1 MEHILNLEQ
10 VKKYYGG
17 NSGNITKAVDGIS
30 MYVDKGEFVAIMGA
44 SGSGKTTLLNC
55 ISTIDTVTSGH
66 ITVNNQDITKIKD
79 KDFADFRREN
89 LGFIFQDFNLL
100 DTLTI
105 GENIS
110 LSLVINKQN
119 PTDIEKRVH
128 AIADKLGIR
137 DILSKFPY
145 EVSGGQKQRCAC
157 ARALINEAKESESL
171 SEEEFEKK
179 YGSEFEVCK
188 TLGEHGWVVSG
199 HSNPRYIKNWYKALI
214 EGEPD
219 KIACFFEEDDDRVI
233 KNIMDTLERKYNDP
247 VNRNY
252 YSRGIKAFQDNDYM
266 TCAMYLVG
274 LLEAR
279 VNALVQFPPR
289 TKYREKFSD
298 KGFVDVKQEQFA
310 ESSSFFTKRY
320 YFLDVYPSLIA
331 FLNRL
336 FVDGKYTFENGVE
349 PPYINRNWLLHGKCC
364 REIERFECIQLL
376 NALETIENVLGNE
389 NEIESQ

>member
-1 MEHILNLEQ
+1 MKNSDWFSSDEYRKMIENMNRITQGVPAKLQNLLQENFQENLQLRSIL
-10 VKKYYGG
+10 
-17 NSGNITKAVDGIS
+17 S
-30 MYVDKGEFVAIMGA
+30 
-44 SGSGKTTLLNC
+44 
-55 ISTIDTVTSGH
+55 
-66 ITVNNQDITKIKD
+66 QDISIELSNRLIEIKSQM
-79 KDFADFRREN
+79 KDLSRVSEKLSEVIPSFQLSEEVRE
-89 LGFIFQDFNLL
+89 FIQ
-100 DTLTI
+100 
-105 GENIS
+105 
-110 LSLVINKQN
+110 
-119 PTDIEKRVH
+119 
-128 AIADKLGIR
+128 
-137 DILSKFPY
+137 
-145 EVSGGQKQRCAC
+145 
-157 ARALINEAKESESL
+157 EAKESENL

-179 YGSEFEVCK
+179 YGEEFEVCRV
-188 TLGEHGWVVSG
+188 LGTNGWVVSG
-199 HSNPRYIKNWYKALI
+199 HSNPRYIQNWYKALI
-214 EGEPD
+214 ECEPD
-219 KIACFFEEDDDRVI
+219 KIVCFFEEDDRVI
-233 KNIMDTLERKYNDP
+233 KKIMDTLERKYNDS

-298 KGFVDVKQEQFA
+298 KGFGDIKQEQFA

-336 FVDGKYTFENGVE
+336 FVDGEYTFENGIE

-389 NEIESQ
+389 KEIESQE

>member
-1 MEHILNLEQ
+1 MENNNWMFSDEYKQMIENMNQIKKNL
-10 VKKYYGG
+10 
-17 NSGNITKAVDGIS
+17 SP
-30 MYVDKGEFVAIMGA
+30 
-44 SGSGKTTLLNC
+44 
-55 ISTIDTVTSGH
+55 
-66 ITVNNQDITKIKD
+66 
-79 KDFADFRREN
+79 
-89 LGFIFQDFNLL
+89 IF
-100 DTLTI
+100 DTLCWNNLQLNSILKTSI
-105 GENIS
+105 NPEK
-110 LSLVINKQN
+110 LSSITGFKSQMVDFTRFSKQLSGVF
-119 PTDIEKRVH
+119 PSFQLSEEVKEF
-128 AIADKLGIR
+128 IR
-137 DILSKFPY
+137 
-145 EVSGGQKQRCAC
+145 
-157 ARALINEAKESESL
+157 EAKESESL

-179 YGSEFEVCK
+179 YGSEFEICK

-214 EGEPD
+214 ESEPD
-219 KIACFFEEDDDRVI
+219 KIVCFFEEDDDRVI
-233 KNIMDTLERKYNDP
+233 KNIMDTLESKYNDP

-252 YSRGIKAFQDNDYM
+252 YSRGIKAFQDDDYM

-279 VNALVQFPPR
+279 VNALVQFPLN

-298 KGFVDVKQEQFA
+298 KGFADVKQEQFA

-336 FVDGKYTFENGVE
+336 FVDGEYAFEKGIE

-376 NALETIENVLGNE
+376 NALETIENVMGNE
-389 NEIESQ
+389 KEIESQ

>member
-1 MEHILNLEQ
+1 MIYTENSNWIFSDEYKKMIENMNQIKKNLSP
-10 VKKYYGG
+10 V
-17 NSGNITKAVDGIS
+17 
-30 MYVDKGEFVAIMGA
+30 F
-44 SGSGKTTLLNC
+44 
-55 ISTIDTVTSGH
+55 
-66 ITVNNQDITKIKD
+66 
-79 KDFADFRREN
+79 
-89 LGFIFQDFNLL
+89 
-100 DTLTI
+100 DTLCRNNLQLNSILKTSI
-105 GENIS
+105 NPEK
-110 LSLVINKQN
+110 LSAITGFKNQMVDFTRFSKQLSGVF
-119 PTDIEKRVH
+119 PSFQLSEEAKEF
-128 AIADKLGIR
+128 IR
-137 DILSKFPY
+137 
-145 EVSGGQKQRCAC
+145 EV
-157 ARALINEAKESESL
+157 KESESL

-199 HSNPRYIKNWYKALI
+199 YSNPRYIKDWYKSLI

-219 KIACFFEEDDDRVI
+219 KIVCFFEEEDDRVI
-233 KNIMDTLERKYNDP
+233 KNIMGTLERKYNDP

-252 YSRGIKAFQDNDYM
+252 YFRGIKAFQDDDYM
-266 TCAMYLVG
+266 TSAMYLVG

-336 FVDGKYTFENGVE
+336 FVDGEYTFENGVE

-376 NALETIENVLGNE
+376 NALETIEDVLGNKK
-389 NEIESQ
+389 EIEDQYIES

>member
-1 MEHILNLEQ
+1 MICLENNNWIFSDEYKKMIGNMNQIKKNL
-10 VKKYYGG
+10 
-17 NSGNITKAVDGIS
+17 SP
-30 MYVDKGEFVAIMGA
+30 
-44 SGSGKTTLLNC
+44 
-55 ISTIDTVTSGH
+55 
-66 ITVNNQDITKIKD
+66 
-79 KDFADFRREN
+79 
-89 LGFIFQDFNLL
+89 IF
-100 DTLTI
+100 DTLCRNNLQLNSILKT
-105 GENIS
+105 NINPEK
-110 LSLVINKQN
+110 LSAITGFKNQMVDFTRFSKQ
-119 PTDIEKRVH
+119 
-128 AIADKLGIR
+128 
-137 DILSKFPY
+137 LSGVFPSFQLS
-145 EVSGGQKQRCAC
+145 EDVKEFIQ
-157 ARALINEAKESESL
+157 EAKESENL

-188 TLGEHGWVVSG
+188 ILGEHGWVVSG

-219 KIACFFEEDDDRVI
+219 KIVFFFEEDDDRVI
-233 KNIMDTLERKYNDP
+233 KNITDTLERKYNDP

-252 YSRGIKAFQDNDYM
+252 YSRGIKAVQDNDYM

-336 FVDGKYTFENGVE
+336 FVDGEYTFENGVE

-389 NEIESQ
+389 KEIESQ

>member
-1 MEHILNLEQ
+1 MENNNWIFSDEY
-10 VKKYYGG
+10 KKMIE
-17 NSGNITKAVDGIS
+17 N
-30 MYVDKGEFVAIMGA
+30 M
-44 SGSGKTTLLNC
+44 
-55 ISTIDTVTSGH
+55 
-66 ITVNNQDITKIKD
+66 NQIK
-79 KDFADFRREN
+79 K
-89 LGFIFQDFNLL
+89 NLL
-100 DTLTI
+100 PIFDTLCRNNLQLNSILKT
-105 GENIS
+105 NINPEK
-110 LSLVINKQN
+110 LSAITGFKNQMVDFTRFSKQ
-119 PTDIEKRVH
+119 
-128 AIADKLGIR
+128 
-137 DILSKFPY
+137 LSGVFPSFQLS
-145 EVSGGQKQRCAC
+145 EDVKEFIQ
-157 ARALINEAKESESL
+157 EAKESENL

-179 YGSEFEVCK
+179 YGNEFEVCK
-188 TLGEHGWVVSG
+188 ILGEHGWVVSG

-219 KIACFFEEDDDRVI
+219 KIVCFFEEEDDRVI
-233 KNIMDTLERKYNDP
+233 KNITDTLERKYNDP

-336 FVDGKYTFENGVE
+336 FVDGEYTFENGVE

-364 REIERFECIQLL
+364 RKIERFECIQLL

-389 NEIESQ
+389 KEIESQ

>member
-1 MEHILNLEQ
+1 MENNNCIFSDEYKEMIENIGQ
-10 VKKYYGG
+10 
-17 NSGNITKAVDGIS
+17 ITKNLSPKFFTVCQNNLKLNSIL
-30 MYVDKGEFVAIMGA
+30 
-44 SGSGKTTLLNC
+44 KTNTNPEML
-55 ISTIDTVTSGH
+55 STVTGFKNQM
-66 ITVNNQDITKIKD
+66 VNFTRLSKQLSELTQTFQLSEEMK
-79 KDFADFRREN
+79 
-89 LGFIFQDFNLL
+89 GFIQA
-100 DTLTI
+100 
-105 GENIS
+105 
-110 LSLVINKQN
+110 V
-119 PTDIEKRVH
+119 
-128 AIADKLGIR
+128 
-137 DILSKFPY
+137 
-145 EVSGGQKQRCAC
+145 
-157 ARALINEAKESESL
+157 KESESL

-179 YGSEFEVCK
+179 YGEEFEVCR

-199 HSNPRYIKNWYKALI
+199 HSNPRYIQNWYKALI

-219 KIACFFEEDDDRVI
+219 KIVCFFEEDDRVI
-233 KNIMDTLERKYNDP
+233 KKIMDTLERKYNDS

-298 KGFVDVKQEQFA
+298 KGFGDIKQEQFA

-336 FVDGKYTFENGVE
+336 FVDGEYTFENGIE

-389 NEIESQ
+389 KEIESQE

>member
-1 MEHILNLEQ
+1 MENNNWMFYDEYKQMIENM
-10 VKKYYGG
+10 
-17 NSGNITKAVDGIS
+17 NRITKNLSPKFDVLCGNNLQLNSILKININSEMLHVITGFKKQVVDFTRFSKQLSEIFPS
-30 MYVDKGEFVAIMGA
+30 IQLSEEVK
-44 SGSGKTTLLNC
+44 
-55 ISTIDTVTSGH
+55 
-66 ITVNNQDITKIKD
+66 
-79 KDFADFRREN
+79 
-89 LGFIFQDFNLL
+89 GFIL
-100 DTLTI
+100 
-105 GENIS
+105 
-110 LSLVINKQN
+110 
-119 PTDIEKRVH
+119 
-128 AIADKLGIR
+128 
-137 DILSKFPY
+137 
-145 EVSGGQKQRCAC
+145 
-157 ARALINEAKESESL
+157 EAKESESL

-219 KIACFFEEDDDRVI
+219 KIVCFFEEDDDRVI
-233 KNIMDTLERKYNDP
+233 KNIMDTLESKYNDP

-252 YSRGIKAFQDNDYM
+252 YSRGIKAFQDYDYM

-279 VNALVQFPPR
+279 ANALVQFPLN

-298 KGFVDVKQEQFA
+298 KGFADVKQEQFA

-336 FVDGKYTFENGVE
+336 FVDGEYAFEKGIE

-389 NEIESQ
+389 KEIESQ

>member
-1 MEHILNLEQ
+1 
-10 VKKYYGG
+10 
-17 NSGNITKAVDGIS
+17 
-30 MYVDKGEFVAIMGA
+30 
-44 SGSGKTTLLNC
+44 
-55 ISTIDTVTSGH
+55 
-66 ITVNNQDITKIKD
+66 
-79 KDFADFRREN
+79 
-89 LGFIFQDFNLL
+89 
-100 DTLTI
+100 
-105 GENIS
+105 
-110 LSLVINKQN
+110 
-119 PTDIEKRVH
+119 
-128 AIADKLGIR
+128 
-137 DILSKFPY
+137 
-145 EVSGGQKQRCAC
+145 
-157 ARALINEAKESESL
+157 
-171 SEEEFEKK
+171 
-179 YGSEFEVCK
+179 
-188 TLGEHGWVVSG
+188 
-199 HSNPRYIKNWYKALI
+199 
-214 EGEPD
+214 
-219 KIACFFEEDDDRVI
+219 
-233 KNIMDTLERKYNDP
+233 MDTLERKYNDS

-298 KGFVDVKQEQFA
+298 KGFGDIKQEQFA

-336 FVDGKYTFENGVE
+336 FVDGEYTFENGIE

-389 NEIESQ
+389 KEIESQE

>member
-1 MEHILNLEQ
+1 MICLENNNWIFSDEY
-10 VKKYYGG
+10 KKMIE
-17 NSGNITKAVDGIS
+17 N
-30 MYVDKGEFVAIMGA
+30 M
-44 SGSGKTTLLNC
+44 
-55 ISTIDTVTSGH
+55 
-66 ITVNNQDITKIKD
+66 NQIK
-79 KDFADFRREN
+79 K
-89 LGFIFQDFNLL
+89 NLL
-100 DTLTI
+100 PIFDTLCRNNLQLNSILKT
-105 GENIS
+105 NINPEK
-110 LSLVINKQN
+110 LSAITGFKNQMVDFTRFSKQ
-119 PTDIEKRVH
+119 
-128 AIADKLGIR
+128 
-137 DILSKFPY
+137 LSGVFPSFQLS
-145 EVSGGQKQRCAC
+145 EDVKEFIQ
-157 ARALINEAKESESL
+157 EAKESENL

-188 TLGEHGWVVSG
+188 ILGEHGWVVSG

-219 KIACFFEEDDDRVI
+219 KIVCFFEEDDDRII
-233 KNIMDTLERKYNDP
+233 KNITDTLERKYNDP

-336 FVDGKYTFENGVE
+336 FVDGEYTFENGVE

-364 REIERFECIQLL
+364 RKIERFECIQLL

-389 NEIESQ
+389 KEIESQ

>member
-1 MEHILNLEQ
+1 MENKNWIFSDEYKKMIENLDR
-10 VKKYYGG
+10 
-17 NSGNITKAVDGIS
+17 ITKNLSPKFDALCRNNLQLSSILKTNINQEMLSANTGFKNQMVDFTRFSKQLSGVFPS
-30 MYVDKGEFVAIMGA
+30 FQLSEEVKEF
-44 SGSGKTTLLNC
+44 
-55 ISTIDTVTSGH
+55 
-66 ITVNNQDITKIKD
+66 
-79 KDFADFRREN
+79 
-89 LGFIFQDFNLL
+89 
-100 DTLTI
+100 
-105 GENIS
+105 
-110 LSLVINKQN
+110 
-119 PTDIEKRVH
+119 
-128 AIADKLGIR
+128 IR
-137 DILSKFPY
+137 
-145 EVSGGQKQRCAC
+145 
-157 ARALINEAKESESL
+157 EAKESESL

-179 YGSEFEVCK
+179 NGSEFEVCK

-219 KIACFFEEDDDRVI
+219 KIVCFFEEDDDRVI

-336 FVDGKYTFENGVE
+336 FVDGEYTFESGGE

-376 NALETIENVLGNE
+376 NALETIENVLKNE
-389 NEIESQ
+389 KEVDSSQ